1 MGDDLNLDMSG
12 MKISFHGQELKAI
25 KEITIPPDVELS
37 GDLSSGHISAF
48 PDEVYGK
55 MKFKPKPIAGQ
66 GIRWRTIKK
75 AYRMMGVSRIEALLR
90 ILGLFVADDTEK
102 SGRVIVRMG
111 SSMGKSAAPLQIV
124 GYTDGASFVGA
135 PCDNEDC
142 LAYDGLT
149 GQCEINCNCHLAA
162 EKEE

>member
-37 GDLSSGHISAF
+37 GDLSSGHINAF

-66 GIRWRTIKK
+66 HGQDKTTVYRTLPHH
-75 AYRMMGVSRIEALLR
+75 E
-90 ILGLFVADDTEK
+90 T
-102 SGRVIVRMG
+102 GR
-111 SSMGKSAAPLQIV
+111 KL
-124 GYTDGASFVGA
+124 
-135 PCDNEDC
+135 
-142 LAYDGLT
+142 
-149 GQCEINCNCHLAA
+149 
-162 EKEE
+162 